1 MESSIQEPFSLST
14 YATSRRLQ
22 KKSQKGGKSS
32 VYVSHITSSTSSDGY
47 VTVAAQGDG
56 IHILDVSTMH
66 PIVSHTLGP
75 ATSFSCPSISHCS
88 LDGAGPVYTTYAAIA
103 SSSDLSKEKE
113 NRTIWIW
120 KDDPSTNLAE
130 NKKKSFLASWRANS
144 FSHGMPHDISGMYVC
159 HHEPPLIV
167 AYSNKGCVSLL
178 DTDCKVLH
186 AYNSSEQVTVLKNF
200 CFSRES
206 CSFVTAG
213 VSAVSIL
220 LFIESCNDS
229 THARAFSVGEDRTL
243 TNVGSSII
251 PIQVRPSDISDI
263 SCSASGYLTIL
274 SRNGSWHSF
283 QIEISSTVEV
293 SPTSETVNLI
303 PLASPSILALNS
315 SHVLFAGI
323 TPNPDRK
330 IVLLLWDLKFSV
342 VLASHSLSIPSGS
355 EDKTTLS
362 LISASSEALLVVS
375 PGPSEKAKSTSRSSV
390 LVVPYTV
397 PLSSTIANAMGR
409 AASAA
414 PWLAKRPSTSQL
426 DRSQETLLSEMRSA
440 MEQGRPQS
448 ASMSFLKWE
457 KKSKGKSDSE
467 SQVGFLVSF
476 RYVFVKEVLI
486 TVLQPGKPANFPYSS
501 EVVRHLLERGV
512 VNANMVENGLL
523 SLLRLRNDW
532 TSIRMAFKKVPDLL
546 EVEIVDPLRYIITR
560 HRQEKSD
567 NAMQVDGITPLN
579 ADIPSLPQFLSL
591 CVQYSCSS
599 AALRL
604 AIRRCL
610 PEAEDLVCLLD
621 VLEGWLAQW
630 AGRDVRL
637 IPSKKVVEKNDKGVL
652 VADTAVHE
660 KGADLPPMN
669 DIVSFTQVILDSSL
683 LTLIQHP
690 PAHRVLRKIS
700 ARIDSEIR
708 SIDEMEQLRGSLEA
722 FVKAQRRLLKAT
734 EEGKEPRLD
743 WRQRSKL
750 AHQQASAAIGLYK
763 AERLILW
770 CISMKITGMELILL
784 VSDTAF
790 KDASADK
797 SGPTLVTL
805 LQEAGLSCS
814 NRQIVPD
821 EVQQI
826 QHFVKL
832 WSDTG
837 LVDFIITTGGTGF
850 GVRDRTPEAIAPL
863 LEREASGL
871 VHLLLS
877 TSLKHTPLAALS
889 RPIAGTIKDTLVV
902 TLPGS
907 TKAVTENV
915 QALLQGGV
923 LKHAIE
929 LIKGGTGQQIH
940 SQMGSSHHH
949 PHDHHGH
956 SIPQPRTN
964 ITHDPSASVSTRHR
978 ISPFPLISFEDAMD
992 MIITTIKPLEETV
1005 TPSLAGYVLAQ
1016 DVYASHD
1023 VPATPT
1029 TNVDGYAVICD
1040 AIDANGTYT
1049 VTTPRQSK
1057 SLSPGKICRA
1067 NTGAPLPAG
1076 ADAVIMVE
1084 DTRLITTD
1092 EDGEEVEIQLLAK
1105 VDKGENVRAAGSDV
1119 KMGDLVLYK
1128 GERIL
1133 SPGGEIGTLTFV
1145 GCKEVK
1151 VHRKPIVGILSTGNE
1166 LIDLQAPVPLNEGLS
1181 WGGIWDTN
1189 RPSLQAALQGLG
1201 YEVVD
1206 LGIVSDKIPAH
1217 VDAIKKGLDSAD
1229 ILITTGGTS
1238 MGPTDL
1244 LKPVIERHFS
1254 GTIHFGRVTI
1264 KPGKPTTFATIP
1276 WIGGA
1281 VKPVFAL
1288 PGNPSSA
1295 LVTFHIFVVPAL
1307 RKLGGWPESMCQLPR
1322 AKVQLQSS
1330 MNLDPR
1336 TEFHR
1341 VVIRAGEAGLKA
1353 FSTGGQRSS
1362 RVASMSG
1369 ANGLVVLPQR
1379 KPDGPQRL
1387 EAGELA
1393 DAVLIGEL
1401 KTV

>member
-32 VYVSHITSSTSSDGY
+32 VYASHTTTPTSSDGY
-47 VTVAAQGDG
+47 VTVTAQGDG
-56 IHILDVSTMH
+56 VHTLDVSTMH

-103 SSSDLSKEKE
+103 SSSDLPKEEE
-113 NRTIWIW
+113 NRTIWLW

-130 NKKKSFLASWRANS
+130 SKKKSFL
-144 FSHGMPHDISGMYVC
+144 MPHELSGMYIC
-159 HHEPPLIV
+159 NDQSPLIV
-167 AYSNKGCVSLL
+167 AYSKKGSISLL
-178 DTDCKVLH
+178 DTDCKVLQTH
-186 AYNSSEQVTVLKNF
+186 NSPEEVTVLKSF
-200 CFSRES
+200 CFSCES
-206 CSFVTAG
+206 CSFVTTDTRATS
-213 VSAVSIL
+213 VL
-220 LFIESCNDS
+220 LLVESCNDS
-229 THARAFSVGEDRTL
+229 TRVQTFYVGEDRTL
-243 TNVGSSII
+243 TNVGSGII
-251 PIQVRPSDISDI
+251 PIQNISDI
-263 SCSASGYLTIL
+263 SCSTSGYLTIL

-283 QIEISSTVEV
+283 QIEVSSTVDV
-293 SPTSETVNLI
+293 SPTSETLNLTH
-303 PLASPSILALNS
+303 LASPSILALNS
-315 SHVLFAGI
+315 SHILLAGI
-323 TPNPDRK
+323 TPNPDPK
-330 IVLLLWDLKFSV
+330 IALLLWDLKFSV
-342 VLASHSLSIPSGS
+342 LLASHSLSIPSGS

-362 LISASSEALLVVS
+362 LVSASSEALLIVS
-375 PGPSEKAKSTSRSSV
+375 PGPSEKSKSTSRSSV
-390 LVVPYTV
+390 LVVPYAV
-397 PLSSTIANAMGR
+397 PASSTIANAMGR
-409 AASAA
+409 ASSAT
-414 PWLAKRPSTSQL
+414 PWLAKRPSTSRL
-426 DRSQETLLSEMRSA
+426 DRSQEALLAEMRSA
-440 MEQGRPQS
+440 MEQGRPQN
-448 ASMSFLKWE
+448 ASMAFSKWE
-457 KKSKGKSDSE
+457 KKAKGKSDSE
-467 SQVGFLVSF
+467 SQVSF
-476 RYVFVKEVLI
+476 RYVFVKELLSA
-486 TVLQPGKPANFPYSS
+486 VLQPGKPANLPYSS

-512 VNANMVENGLL
+512 VNANMAETGLL

-532 TSIRMAFKKVPDLL
+532 TSIRMALKKVPDLL
-546 EVEIVDPLRYIITR
+546 EVDIVDSLRYIIVR

-567 NAMQVDGITPLN
+567 DAMQVDGVTPLN
-579 ADIPSLPQFLSL
+579 ADIPSLPQFLSS
-591 CVQYSCSS
+591 CVQYSCSP

-630 AGRDVRL
+630 AGRDFRL
-637 IPSKKVVEKNDKGVL
+637 MPSKKVVEKNEKGVL
-652 VADTAVHE
+652 VADTVVQE

-669 DIVSFTQVILDSSL
+669 D
-683 LTLIQHP
+683 HA
-690 PAHRVLRKIS
+690 PAHRVLRKIG
-700 ARIDSEIR
+700 ARIDPEIQ
-708 SIDEMEQLRGSLEA
+708 SIDETEQLRGPLEA

-743 WRQRSKL
+743 WRQR
-750 AHQQASAAIGLYK
+750 I
-763 AERLILW
+763 
-770 CISMKITGMELILL
+770 
-784 VSDTAF
+784 SDTAF
-790 KDASADK
+790 KDESADK
-797 SGPTLVTL
+797 SGPALVTL

-821 EVQQI
+821 EVQRI

-877 TSLKHTPLAALS
+877 ASLKHTPLAALS
-889 RPIAGTIKDTLVV
+889 RPVAGTIKNTLVV

-929 LIKGGTGQQIH
+929 LIRGGTGQQVH
-940 SQMGSSHHH
+940 SQIGSSHHH
-949 PHDHHGH
+949 HDHNHHGH
-956 SIPQPRTN
+956 RIPQPRTD

-992 MIITTIKPLEETV
+992 MIMTAVKPLEETV
-1005 TPSLAGYVLAQ
+1005 LPVTPALVGYVLAQ

-1029 TNVDGYAVICD
+1029 TNVDGYAVISD

-1049 VTTPRQSK
+1049 VTTPQRSK
-1057 SLSPGKICRA
+1057 SLSPGTICRI

-1084 DTRLITTD
+1084 DTELLTTD
-1092 EDGEEVEIQLLAK
+1092 DDGEEVEIRLLAK
-1105 VDKGENVRAAGSDV
+1105 VDKRENVRASGSDV
-1119 KMGDLVLYK
+1119 KTGDLVLQK

-1133 SPGGEIGTLTFV
+1133 SPGGEIGTLAFV
-1145 GCKEVK
+1145 GCKEVR

-1166 LIDLQAPVPLNEGLS
+1166 LVDLQTPVSLSGDSS

-1206 LGIVSDKIPAH
+1206 LGIVSDEVHAH
-1217 VDAIKKGLDSAD
+1217 VEAIKKGLDSTD

-1276 WIGGA
+1276 WTGDV

-1295 LVTFHIFVVPAL
+1295 LVTFHVFVVPAL
-1307 RKLGGWPESMCQLPR
+1307 RKLGGWPEDMCHLPR
-1322 AKVQLQSS
+1322 AKVELQSP

-1336 TEFHR
+1336 MEFHR
-1341 VVIRAGEAGLKA
+1341 VIIRAGETGLKA
-1353 FSTGGQRSS
+1353 YSTGGQRSS

-1379 KPDGPQRL
+1379 KPGGPQRL
-1387 EAGELA
+1387 ETGELV
-1393 DAVLIGEL
+1393 DAVFIGEL
-1401 KTV
+1401 QAAV

>member
-22 KKSQKGGKSS
+22 KKSQKGGKAS
-32 VYVSHITSSTSSDGY
+32 VYASHTTTPTSSDGY
-47 VTVAAQGDG
+47 VTVTAQGDG
-56 IHILDVSTMH
+56 VHILDVSTMH

-103 SSSDLSKEKE
+103 SSSDLPKEEE
-113 NRTIWIW
+113 NRTIWAW

-130 NKKKSFLASWRANS
+130 SKKKSFLANAPRAVWN
-144 FSHGMPHDISGMYVC
+144 GNI
-159 HHEPPLIV
+159 
-167 AYSNKGCVSLL
+167 SLL
-178 DTDCKVLH
+178 DADCKVLQT
-186 AYNSSEQVTVLKNF
+186 YNSPEEVTILKSF

-206 CSFVTAG
+206 CSFVTTDTR
-213 VSAVSIL
+213 AVSVL
-220 LFIESCNDS
+220 LLVESCNDS
-229 THARAFSVGEDRTL
+229 TRVQTFYVGEDRTL
-243 TNVGSSII
+243 SNVGSGIISI
-251 PIQVRPSDISDI
+251 QDISDI
-263 SCSASGYLTIL
+263 SCSTSGYLTIF

-283 QIEISSTVEV
+283 QIEVSSTVEV
-293 SPTSETVNLI
+293 SPTSETLNLAH
-303 PLASPSILALNS
+303 LTSPSILALNT
-315 SHVLFAGI
+315 SHILLAGI
-323 TPNPDRK
+323 TSNPDRK
-330 IVLLLWDLKFSV
+330 IALLLWDLRFSV
-342 VLASHSLSIPSGS
+342 LLASHSLSIPSGS

-362 LISASSEALLVVS
+362 LVSASSEVLLIVS
-375 PGPSEKAKSTSRSSV
+375 PGPSEKVKSTSRSSV
-390 LVVPYTV
+390 LVVPYAV
-397 PLSSTIANAMGR
+397 PASSTIANAMGR
-409 AASAA
+409 ASSAA

-426 DRSQETLLSEMRSA
+426 DRSQEALLAEMRSA

-448 ASMSFLKWE
+448 ASMAFSKWE
-457 KKSKGKSDSE
+457 KKAKGKLDSE
-467 SQVGFLVSF
+467 SQVSF
-476 RYVFVKEVLI
+476 RYVFVKELLAA
-486 TVLQPGKPANFPYSS
+486 VLQPGKPANLPYSS

-512 VNANMVENGLL
+512 VNANMVETGLL

-532 TSIRMAFKKVPDLL
+532 TSIRMALKKVPDLL
-546 EVEIVDPLRYIITR
+546 EVDIVDSLRYIIAR
-560 HRQEKSD
+560 HRQEKSND
-567 NAMQVDGITPLN
+567 AVQVDGVTPLN
-579 ADIPSLPQFLSL
+579 ADIPSLPQFLSS
-591 CVQYSCSS
+591 CVQYSCSP

-630 AGRDVRL
+630 AGRDFRL
-637 IPSKKVVEKNDKGVL
+637 LPSKKVVEKNEKGVL
-652 VADTAVHE
+652 VADTVVHE

-683 LTLIQHP
+683 LTLIQHA
-690 PAHRVLRKIS
+690 PAHRVLRKIG
-700 ARIDSEIR
+700 ARIDPEIQ
-708 SIDEMEQLRGSLEA
+708 SIDETEQLRGPLEA

-750 AHQQASAAIGLYK
+750 AHQQASAAIGLYR
-763 AERLILW
+763 AERLIFAF
-770 CISMKITGMELILL
+770 S
-784 VSDTAF
+784 VNYRDTAF
-790 KDASADK
+790 KDESADK
-797 SGPTLVTL
+797 SGPALITL
-805 LQEAGLSCS
+805 LQEAGLSCQ

-821 EVQQI
+821 EVQRI

-877 TSLKHTPLAALS
+877 ASLKHTPLAALS
-889 RPIAGTIKDTLVV
+889 RPVAGTIKNTLVV

-923 LKHAIE
+923 LNHAIE
-929 LIKGGTGQQIH
+929 LIRGGTGQQVH
-940 SQMGSSHHH
+940 SQIGSSHHH
-949 PHDHHGH
+949 HHHDHHGH

-964 ITHDPSASVSTRHR
+964 ITHDPSASVSSRHR

-992 MIITTIKPLEETV
+992 MIMTTVKPLEETV
-1005 TPSLAGYVLAQ
+1005 LPVTPALVGYVLAQ

-1049 VTTPRQSK
+1049 VTTPQRSK
-1057 SLSPGKICRA
+1057 SLSPDKICRV

-1084 DTRLITTD
+1084 DTELLTTD
-1092 EDGEEVEIQLLAK
+1092 DDGEEVEIRLLAK
-1105 VDKGENVRAAGSDV
+1105 VDMGENVRAAGSDV
-1119 KMGDLVLYK
+1119 KTGDLVLQK

-1133 SPGGEIGTLTFV
+1133 SPGGEIGTLAFV

-1166 LIDLQAPVPLNEGLS
+1166 LVDLQTPVPLSEGSS

-1201 YEVVD
+1201 YEVID
-1206 LGIVSDKIPAH
+1206 LGIVSDEVPAH
-1217 VDAIKKGLDSAD
+1217 VEAIKKGLDRTD

-1276 WIGGA
+1276 WTGDV

-1307 RKLGGWPESMCQLPR
+1307 RKLGGWPEGMCQLPR
-1322 AKVQLQSS
+1322 AKVELQSP

-1336 TEFHR
+1336 MEFHR
-1341 VVIRAGEAGLKA
+1341 VITRAGETGLKA

-1387 EAGELA
+1387 EAGELV
-1393 DAVLIGEL
+1393 DAVFIGEL
-1401 KTV
+1401 QAAV

>member
-22 KKSQKGGKSS
+22 KKSQKGGKAS
-32 VYVSHITSSTSSDGY
+32 VYASHTTTPTSSDGY
-47 VTVAAQGDG
+47 VTVTAQGDG
-56 IHILDVSTMH
+56 VHILDVSTMH

-103 SSSDLSKEKE
+103 SSSDLPKEEE
-113 NRTIWIW
+113 NRTIWAW

-130 NKKKSFLASWRANS
+130 SKKKSFLAS
-144 FSHGMPHDISGMYVC
+144 
-159 HHEPPLIV
+159 
-167 AYSNKGCVSLL
+167 
-178 DTDCKVLH
+178 
-186 AYNSSEQVTVLKNF
+186 
-200 CFSRES
+200 
-206 CSFVTAG
+206 
-213 VSAVSIL
+213 
-220 LFIESCNDS
+220 
-229 THARAFSVGEDRTL
+229 EDRTL
-243 TNVGSSII
+243 TNVGSGIISI
-251 PIQVRPSDISDI
+251 QDISDI
-263 SCSASGYLTIL
+263 SCSTSGYLTIL

-283 QIEISSTVEV
+283 QIEVSSTVEV
-293 SPTSETVNLI
+293 SPTSETLNLTH
-303 PLASPSILALNS
+303 LTSPSILALNS
-315 SHVLFAGI
+315 SHILLAGI
-323 TPNPDRK
+323 TSNPDRK
-330 IVLLLWDLKFSV
+330 IALLLWDLRFSV
-342 VLASHSLSIPSGS
+342 LLASHSLSIPSGS
-355 EDKTTLS
+355 EDKTALS
-362 LISASSEALLVVS
+362 LVSASSEALLIVS

-390 LVVPYTV
+390 LVVPYAV
-397 PLSSTIANAMGR
+397 PASSTIANAMGR
-409 AASAA
+409 ASPAT

-426 DRSQETLLSEMRSA
+426 DRSQEALLAEMRSA

-448 ASMSFLKWE
+448 ASMAFSKWE
-457 KKSKGKSDSE
+457 KKAKGKSDSE
-467 SQVGFLVSF
+467 SQVSF
-476 RYVFVKEVLI
+476 RYVFVKELLAA
-486 TVLQPGKPANFPYSS
+486 VLQPGKPANLPYSS

-512 VNANMVENGLL
+512 VNANMVETGLL

-532 TSIRMAFKKVPDLL
+532 TSIRMALKKVPDLL
-546 EVEIVDPLRYIITR
+546 EVDIVDSLRYIIAR

-567 NAMQVDGITPLN
+567 DAMQVDGVTPLN
-579 ADIPSLPQFLSL
+579 ADIPSLPQFLSS
-591 CVQYSCSS
+591 CVQYSCSP

-630 AGRDVRL
+630 AGRDFRL
-637 IPSKKVVEKNDKGVL
+637 LPSKKVVEKNEKGVL
-652 VADTAVHE
+652 VADTVVHE
-660 KGADLPPMN
+660 KGADLPPMD

-683 LTLIQHP
+683 LTLIQHA
-690 PAHRVLRKIS
+690 PAHRVLRKIG
-700 ARIDSEIR
+700 ARIDPEIQ
-708 SIDEMEQLRGSLEA
+708 SIDETEQLRGPLEA

-750 AHQQASAAIGLYK
+750 AHQQASAAIGLYR
-763 AERLILW
+763 AERLIFAF
-770 CISMKITGMELILL
+770 S
-784 VSDTAF
+784 VNYRDTAF
-790 KDASADK
+790 KDESADK
-797 SGPTLVTL
+797 SGPALVTL
-805 LQEAGLSCS
+805 LQEAGLTCP

-821 EVQQI
+821 EVQRI

-832 WSDTG
+832 WSDAG
-837 LVDFIITTGGTGF
+837 LVDLIITTGGTGF

-877 TSLKHTPLAALS
+877 ASLKHTPLAALS
-889 RPIAGTIKDTLVV
+889 RPVAGTIKSTLVV

-929 LIKGGTGQQIH
+929 LIRGGTGQQVH
-940 SQMGSSHHH
+940 SQIGSSHHH
-949 PHDHHGH
+949 HNHDHHGH
-956 SIPQPRTN
+956 RIPQPRTN

-992 MIITTIKPLEETV
+992 MIMTTV
-1005 TPSLAGYVLAQ
+1005 TPALVGYVLAQ

-1049 VTTPRQSK
+1049 VTTPQQSK
-1057 SLSPGKICRA
+1057 SLSPGKICRV

-1076 ADAVIMVE
+1076 ANAVIMVE
-1084 DTRLITTD
+1084 DTELLTTD
-1092 EDGEEVEIQLLAK
+1092 DDGEEVEIRLLAK

-1119 KMGDLVLYK
+1119 KTGDLVLQK

-1133 SPGGEIGTLTFV
+1133 SPGGEIGTLAFV

-1166 LIDLQAPVPLNEGLS
+1166 LVDLQTPVPLSEGSS

-1206 LGIVSDKIPAH
+1206 LGIVSDEVPAH
-1217 VDAIKKGLDSAD
+1217 VEAIKKGLDSAD

-1276 WIGGA
+1276 WTGDV

-1307 RKLGGWPESMCQLPR
+1307 RKLGGWSEGMCQLPR
-1322 AKVQLQSS
+1322 AKVELQSS

-1336 TEFHR
+1336 MEFHR
-1341 VVIRAGEAGLKA
+1341 AIIRAGETGLKA

-1379 KPDGPQRL
+1379 KPGGPQRL
-1387 EAGELA
+1387 EAGELV
-1393 DAVLIGEL
+1393 DGVFIGEL
-1401 KTV
+1401 QAAV

>member
-1 MESSIQEPFSLST
+1 MESSIQEPFSLSS

-22 KKSQKGGKSS
+22 KKSQKDGKSS
-32 VYVSHITSSTSSDGY
+32 VYASHTATSTSSDGY

-56 IHILDVSTMH
+56 VHILDVSTMH

-75 ATSFSCPSISHCS
+75 ATSFSCPSISYCS

-103 SSSDLSKEKE
+103 SSSDLSKEE
-113 NRTIWIW
+113 EHRTIWTW
-120 KDDPSTNLAE
+120 RDDSSTNLAE
-130 NKKKSFLASWRANS
+130 SKKKSFLASRRAN
-144 FSHGMPHDISGMYVC
+144 FSLYAINLTPRQMPHDLSGMYIC
-159 HHEPPLIV
+159 CRQPLLIL
-167 AYSNKGCVSLL
+167 AYSNKGDISLL
-178 DTDCKVLH
+178 DADCKVLH
-186 AYNSSEQVTVLKNF
+186 TYNSPEQDTVLKSF
-200 CFSRES
+200 CFSCES
-206 CSFVTAG
+206 CSFLMDNTR
-213 VSAVSIL
+213 AVSVL
-220 LFIESCNDS
+220 LLLESCSDN
-229 THARAFSVGEDRTL
+229 TRVRAFFVGEDRTL
-243 TNVGSSII
+243 TNVGSSTI
-251 PIQVRPSDISDI
+251 PIQDISDI
-263 SCSASGYLTIL
+263 SCSISGYLTIL
-274 SRNGSWHSF
+274 SRHGSWHSF
-283 QIEISSTVEV
+283 QIEVSSTLEV
-293 SPTSETVNLI
+293 SPTSETINLTS
-303 PLASPSILALNS
+303 LDSPSILALNS
-315 SHVLFAGI
+315 SHVLLAGI

-330 IVLLLWDLKFSV
+330 IALLLWDLKFSV
-342 VLASHSLSIPSGS
+342 LLASHSLAIPSGS

-362 LISASSEALLVVS
+362 LISTSSEALLIVS

-390 LVVPYTV
+390 LVVPYAV
-397 PLSSTIANAMGR
+397 PASSTIANAMGR
-409 AASAA
+409 ASAAA
-414 PWLAKRPSTSQL
+414 PWLAHRPSTSQF
-426 DRSQETLLSEMRSA
+426 DTSQETLLTEMRSA
-440 MEQGRPQS
+440 MEQGRPQN
-448 ASMSFLKWE
+448 ASMSFSKWE
-457 KKSKGKSDSE
+457 EKAKGNQ
-467 SQVGFLVSF
+467 SQVSF
-476 RYVFVKEVLI
+476 SYVFVKEVL
-486 TVLQPGKPANFPYSS
+486 TAVLQPEKPANLPYSS

-512 VNANMVENGLL
+512 VTASMVQPGLL

-532 TSIRMAFKKVPDLL
+532 TSILMALKKVPDLL
-546 EVEIVDPLRYIITR
+546 EVEIVDSLRYIIAR

-567 NAMQVDGITPLN
+567 AMQVDGITPLN
-579 ADIPSLPQFLSL
+579 ADTPSLPQFLSS
-591 CVQYSCSS
+591 CVQYPCSP

-604 AIRRCL
+604 AIWRCL

-621 VLEGWLAQW
+621 VLDGWLAQW

-637 IPSKKVVEKNDKGVL
+637 MPSKKVIEKNEKGVL
-652 VADTAVHE
+652 VAVTAAHE
-660 KGADLPPMN
+660 KGADLPSMN
-669 DIVSFTQVILDSSL
+669 DIVTFTQVILDSSL
-683 LTLIQHP
+683 LTLIQHA
-690 PAHRVLRKIS
+690 PAHRVLRKIG
-700 ARIDSEIR
+700 ARIEPEIL
-708 SIDEMEQLRGSLEA
+708 SIDETEQLRVPLEA

-750 AHQQASAAIGLYK
+750 AHQQASAAIGLYR
-763 AERLILW
+763 AELHSRPIIGNPTYSILTHYVN
-770 CISMKITGMELILL
+770 SF
-784 VSDTAF
+784 SDTAF
-790 KDASADK
+790 KDASADR
-797 SGPTLVTL
+797 SGPALVTL
-805 LQEAGLSCS
+805 LQEAGLSCP
-814 NRQIVPD
+814 NCEIVPD
-821 EVQQI
+821 EVQRI
-826 QHFVKL
+826 QYFVKL

-837 LVDFIITTGGTGF
+837 LVDLIITTGGTGF

-863 LEREASGL
+863 LEREASGI

-877 TSLKHTPLAALS
+877 ASLKHTPLAALS
-889 RPIAGTIKDTLVV
+889 RPVAGTIKNTLVV

-907 TKAVTENV
+907 TKAVTENIE
-915 QALLQGGV
+915 ALLQGGV

-929 LIKGGTGQQIH
+929 LIKGGTGQQVH
-940 SQMGSSHHH
+940 SRMGSSHQHH
-949 PHDHHGH
+949 HHHHGH

-992 MIITTIKPLEETV
+992 LIMTTVKPLEETVLPV

-1023 VPATPT
+1023 VPAIPT

-1049 VTTPRQSK
+1049 VTTPQQSK
-1057 SLSPGKICRA
+1057 SLLPGKICRV
-1067 NTGAPLPAG
+1067 NTGAPLPGG

-1084 DTRLITTD
+1084 DTRVITTD
-1092 EDGEEVEIQLLAK
+1092 EDGEEVDIQLLAK
-1105 VDKGENVRAAGSDV
+1105 VDKGENVRAAASDV
-1119 KMGDLVLYK
+1119 KMGDLVLQK
-1128 GERIL
+1128 GECIM
-1133 SPGGEIGTLTFV
+1133 SPGGEIGTLAFV
-1145 GCKEVK
+1145 GCKEVR
-1151 VHRKPIVGILSTGNE
+1151 VRWKPIVGILSTGNE
-1166 LIDLQAPVPLNEGLS
+1166 LVDLQAPIPPNDGLS

-1206 LGIVSDKIPAH
+1206 LGIVADDIPAH
-1217 VDAIKKGLDSAD
+1217 VNAIKKGLDNAD

-1244 LKPVIERHFS
+1244 LKPVIERHFN

-1276 WIGGA
+1276 WIGGV

-1307 RKLGGWPESMCQLPR
+1307 RKLGGWPESKCQLPR

-1341 VVIRAGEAGLKA
+1341 VMIRAGEGGLKA

-1379 KPDGPQRL
+1379 KAGGPQRL

-1393 DAVLIGEL
+1393 GTVLIGEL
-1401 KTV
+1401 QAV